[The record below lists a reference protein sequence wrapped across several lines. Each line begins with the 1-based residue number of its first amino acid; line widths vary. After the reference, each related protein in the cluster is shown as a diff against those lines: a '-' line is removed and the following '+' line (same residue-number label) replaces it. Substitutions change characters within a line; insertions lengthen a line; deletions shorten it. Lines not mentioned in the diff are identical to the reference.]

1 MVRMAAGVFTLSRA
15 VQLMRTALANRARQE
30 QALAQ
35 VEARIRSTGG
45 AAGLSTQQIADM
57 AVEIQSTTTFGD
69 EEILEAQSLLLSFR
83 GIAGETFATA
93 TEAAPAGTATPAQSR

>member
-1 MVRMAAGVFTLSRA
+1 MPIAFAGAKWRPEVLPSFLAAHGTMVRMAAGVFTLSRA

-45 AAGLSTQQIADM
+45 AAGLST
-57 AVEIQSTTTFGD
+57 
-69 EEILEAQSLLLSFR
+69 
-83 GIAGETFATA
+83 
-93 TEAAPAGTATPAQSR
+93 